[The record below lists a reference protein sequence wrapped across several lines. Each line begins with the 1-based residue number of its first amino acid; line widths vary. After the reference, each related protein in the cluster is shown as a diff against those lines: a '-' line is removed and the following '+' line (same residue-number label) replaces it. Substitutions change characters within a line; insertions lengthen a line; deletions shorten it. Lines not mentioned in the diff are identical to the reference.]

1 MIGLYL
7 RVSQEERNA
16 GIGQGQAS
24 ASIRGQRMLLQEL
37 IGRMTSDGRLSEWEA
52 DDVREFVD
60 DGFSGMNMRRSA
72 LSQLLELCDEG
83 AVDCVMVNDLSRL
96 SRSYIDL
103 GDLLEHRLPR
113 MGVRFVSRAEGIDLP
128 GVRLA
133 PRAEGVDVSGARSAS
148 KTEGVDVPGTRI
160 ASKAEGVD
168 LSGVRIDTKVEG
180 TERSDVGFAS
190 KAEVAERPGA
200 GFTSN
205 AERAGLPAARC
216 PVGTERGGAAT
227 AHAVESRLPGE
238 TRSPDEDLMLGLLA
252 ICNNYYSMQ
261 LSRSVRCSMTASW
274 RRGEHVQPFAPFG
287 YVFDKSSRGRLR
299 IDPEAARCVAWMFEL
314 AAGGMRARDIAREL
328 QGAGAPTPAAYAL
341 ARGEG
346 KSHCRKSE
354 PTPWNARKVRAILRR
369 ETYAGVL
376 VGGIT
381 RSVGVGK
388 GSPKRTT
395 APCERIRVEG
405 AHEAI
410 VSWEVFVAAQEVL

>member
-1 MIGLYL
+1 MIFNEKKAYTVGEISCILKSCFENPAFQNVPVYGE
-7 RVSQEERNA
+7 VY
-16 GIGQGQAS
+16 
-24 ASIRGQRMLLQEL
+24 SIRLGK
-37 IGRMTSDGRLSEWEA
+37 
-52 DDVREFVD
+52 F
-60 DGFSGMNMRRSA
+60 
-72 LSQLLELCDEG
+72 
-83 AVDCVMVNDLSRL
+83 
-96 SRSYIDL
+96 SYIDL

-128 GVRLA
+128 GVRTA
-133 PRAEGVDVSGARSAS
+133 
-148 KTEGVDVPGTRI
+148 
-160 ASKAEGVD
+160 
-168 LSGVRIDTKVEG
+168 LSPE
-180 TERSDVGFAS
+180 
-190 KAEVAERPGA
+190 GA
-200 GFTSN
+200 GFPGASS
-205 AERAGLPAARC
+205 AVKGGSDRVSSMRCSSGVGDGIDAGPRVFDPCL
-216 PVGTERGGAAT
+216 PVGA
-227 AHAVESRLPGE
+227 LLD
-238 TRSPDEDLMLGLLA
+238 PDEDLMLGLMA

-328 QGAGAPTPAAYAL
+328 QGAGMPTPAAYAL
-341 ARGEG
+341 ARAEG
-346 KSHCRKSE
+346 KSHCHKGR

-395 APCERIRVEG
+395 APGERVRVEN

-410 VSWEVFVAAQEVL
+410 VSWEVFVAAQEVLK